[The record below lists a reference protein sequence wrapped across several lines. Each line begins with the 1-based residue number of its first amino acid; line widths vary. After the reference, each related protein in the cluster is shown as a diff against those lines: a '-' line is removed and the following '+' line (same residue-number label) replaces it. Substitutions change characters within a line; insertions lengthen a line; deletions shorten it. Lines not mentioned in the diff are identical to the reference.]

1 MMNEPNQYNYIGS
14 NNKKENN
21 DNGDNSKRKHLAFGD
36 DVIDDFYYK
45 DMVKKA
51 RSLSQVPYS
60 RNSPFECTDINNLDE
75 EECQDGC
82 SNFFN
87 IIRSAKKSRCCD
99 VDDSTLNE
107 EGNEFDW
114 NRSTCSHMGRCD
126 GQDSDSARN
135 DSNDSRSNINRNS
148 DDNSR

>member
-1 MMNEPNQYNYIGS
+1 MSDTMMNEPSQYNDIGS

-21 DNGDNSKRKHLAFGD
+21 DNGDNSKRKHSA
-36 DVIDDFYYK
+36 
-45 DMVKKA
+45 KKA

-99 VDDSTLNE
+99 VDDSTRSE

-114 NRSTCSHMGRCD
+114 NRSTCSDMGRCD

-135 DSNDSRSNINRNS
+135 DSNDRRSNINRNS
-148 DDNSR
+148 DDNSRYVLMFM